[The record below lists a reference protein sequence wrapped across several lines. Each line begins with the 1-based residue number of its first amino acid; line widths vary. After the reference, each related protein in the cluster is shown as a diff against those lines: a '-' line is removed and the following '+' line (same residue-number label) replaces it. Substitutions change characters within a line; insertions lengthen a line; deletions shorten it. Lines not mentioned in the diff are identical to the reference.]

1 MFLTNEKS
9 NFAVK
14 FEDSE
19 EMINR
24 NLLRIK
30 IIQVLYS
37 YYKNNKEENDFA
49 LAQEELLY
57 SIDKTY
63 ELYHYFFKLILKVTE
78 LAEKKKGKKS
88 CSEDEVWLC
97 QKLANNRF
105 VAQLAQNCAL
115 KSYLEEN
122 EEEADKWFADE
133 SNAVNEVFRMV
144 LESEVLREYAQ
155 KSETLY
161 EDDRELW
168 RVIVK
173 KVMPEC
179 ELLGKE
185 LEDIS
190 IYWNDD
196 ADIVLSFVGKTI
208 RHFDENAG
216 ADQPLLPKFKDA
228 EDEKFAL
235 TLFKNAIYNANDY
248 KELVAKHT
256 QNWEAD
262 RIAFLDT
269 LIMQTALAEI
279 CSFPSI
285 PVNVSMN
292 EYLDLA
298 KFYSTPRSS
307 NFINGVLDSV
317 VKELLEAKKITK
329 VAYVNNYKK

>member
-1 MFLTNEKS
+1 
-9 NFAVK
+9 
-14 FEDSE
+14 
-19 EMINR
+19 MINR

-37 YYKNNKEENDFA
+37 YYKNNKEENDFN

-63 ELYHYFFKLILKVTE
+63 ELYHYFFQLILMVTE
-78 LAEKKKGKKS
+78 MAEKRVGKKS
-88 CSEDEVWLC
+88 CGIEESELC
-97 QKLANNRF
+97 RKLAKNRF
-105 VAQLAQNCAL
+105 AAQLSENVSL
-115 KSYLEEN
+115 KRYLMEKGD
-122 EEEADKWFADE
+122 EAEDWFSDE
-133 SNAVNEVFRMV
+133 SNVVNEVFRMV
-144 LESEVLREYAQ
+144 LSSEVLAEYAQ
-155 KSETLY
+155 KSETTYL
-161 EDDRELW
+161 DDKELW
-168 RVIVK
+168 RGIVRRVI
-173 KVMPEC
+173 PEC

-185 LEDIS
+185 LEDVS

-208 RHFDENAG
+208 RQFEESAG
-216 ADQPLLPKFKDA
+216 EGYPLLPKFKDA

-235 TLFKNAIYNANDY
+235 SLFKNAIYNANDY
-248 KELVAKHT
+248 KELIVKHT

-298 KFYSTPRSS
+298 KYYSTPRSS
-307 NFINGVLDSV
+307 NFINGVLDAI
-317 VKELLEAKKITK
+317 VKELQEQKKITE
-329 VAYVNNYKK
+329 VAYINNYKK